1 MDSVKGAI
9 QTAIQMEK
17 DGYNFYTR
25 AAAQTKNDMA
35 RSLFE
40 SLSKDELV
48 HLEVFQKLFENQ
60 MKKDEYDRLVESNKK
75 YESIPVFP
83 KDLKSVKGID
93 PDSSELDAL
102 RMAMDAEQ
110 EAIDYYSEIEDN
122 TSDSETRKI
131 INIIIDQEKNH
142 YFLLENEFHHLSST
156 GYWYE
161 LDFLGG

>member
-1 MDSVKGAI
+1 MDSIKEAI

-25 AAAQTKNDMA
+25 AAAQTKNELA
-35 RSLFE
+35 RSFFE
-40 SLSKDELV
+40 SLSQDELV
-48 HLEVFQKLFENQ
+48 HLEVFQKLFADQIN
-60 MKKDEYDRLVESNKK
+60 KDEYDRLVDSNKK

-83 KDLKSVKGID
+83 KDLKSAKDID
-93 PDSSELDAL
+93 PDSNELDAL

-122 TSDSETRKI
+122 TTDSEIRKI

-142 YFLLENEFHHLSST
+142 YFLLENEFHHLNST

-161 LDFLGG
+161 LDYLGG